1 MPRLATSMGTLS
13 GEARLVAR
21 ATEGDRGAFDQLAR
35 EHFNEVFRLLHR
47 MVGNHE
53 DAEDLA
59 QECFVR
65 AYRSLRF
72 FRGEGSFAAWLGRIA
87 LHLARDHHRRR
98 GRGLPLVAID
108 PGAAEPQSREGEPA
122 RQLSRREMI
131 QKVGEAIE
139 RLPHNLRAAVVL
151 RVLEGRDYAE
161 VAEATGMK
169 PTTVRTQVMKAR
181 KRLMAMLAPW
191 LERRRP

>member
-1 MPRLATSMGTLS
+1 
-13 GEARLVAR
+13 
-21 ATEGDRGAFDQLAR
+21 
-35 EHFNEVFRLLHR
+35 
-47 MVGNHE
+47 
-53 DAEDLA
+53 
-59 QECFVR
+59 
-65 AYRSLRF
+65 
-72 FRGEGSFAAWLGRIA
+72 
-87 LHLARDHHRRR
+87 
-98 GRGLPLVAID
+98 
-108 PGAAEPQSREGEPA
+108 
-122 RQLSRREMI
+122 MI

-161 VAEATGMK
+161 VTEATGMK